1 MTPDTDASPRALHA
15 PRRLVIYVVYDRR
28 GDVDDF
34 VLEAL
39 RGLREHAER
48 IFVVVN
54 GELTPLGRERL
65 EAAADDVLVRENVGL
80 DIWAQKA
87 AIDALGPEITDY
99 DEIVLTND
107 TWFGPVRPFG
117 PVFKTQDAKA
127 VDFWGLTD
135 HPRIEQPDSP
145 TGALIPYH
153 LQSFWLAVRRRMLD
167 SSAWRTYWRD
177 LPPMPTYR
185 DAVDLHELPFTER
198 FASHGFVHDVVY
210 PHARY
215 DSENPSVFNADE
227 MLDDGSPILKRKP
240 FFFWPPTMD
249 HHASIGRWTMERAES
264 YGYPREL
271 MLPNLAKNSP
281 PRDLNADAG
290 LVEILPDIDVA
301 YDAEH
306 PLRVLVVAHIYYV
319 EMAEEMLRR
328 ADYVPGAYELVV
340 TTPDAGRAL
349 AIEEVIAAHPREGRL
364 ASVRVLPSN
373 DGRDQS
379 AFLIACRDLIL
390 GDRHDVLIK
399 IHSKKTP
406 QQGHSVGQ
414 HFRDQQFENLLPNP
428 GYVANLLALF
438 QQERGLG
445 LVYPPMV
452 HLGHGTLGHGWWTN
466 KPRFETLALEFGLS
480 VPIDGASPLAP
491 FGSMYAARPQSLRI
505 LAEREWR
512 YEEFGGVEA
521 YVDGGLAHV
530 LERMPSYVAAEDG
543 YHTRIAMGAE
553 YAAISHTALEFK
565 LDELSAT
572 IPGSPREKITV
583 MHQLRPTDVRSGRD
597 LFWAY
602 MRVHHPEFVER
613 YTRVR
618 RRAGA
623 VRRRVRAVL
632 PARNTSPN
640 EEVQVADVANPAPT
654 ENQD

>member
-1 MTPDTDASPRALHA
+1 MNVPASPETLAA

-34 VLEAL
+34 IITALE
-39 RGLREHAER
+39 GLRPHAER
-48 IFVVVN
+48 LFVVVN
-54 GELTPLGRERL
+54 GELSSHGRQRL
-65 EAAADDVLVRENVGL
+65 EGAADDVLVRANVGL
-80 DIWAQKA
+80 DIWAHKA
-87 AIDALGPEITDY
+87 ALDQLGDAITVY

-107 TWFGPVRPFG
+107 TWFGPVRPFA
-117 PVFKTQDAKA
+117 PVFARQEAAA

-135 HPRIEQPDSP
+135 HPRIEQPLSP

-153 LQSFWLAVRRRMLD
+153 LQSFWLAVRRRMFL
-167 SSAWRTYWRD
+167 SPAWREYWRA

-185 DAVDLHELPFTER
+185 DAVDLHELRFTEH
-198 FASHGFVHDVVY
+198 FASRGFVHDVVY
-210 PHARY
+210 PHDRY
-215 DSENPSVFNADE
+215 DSENPSIFNADE

-249 HHASIGRWTMERAES
+249 HHAAIGRWTMEHAER
-264 YGYPREL
+264 YGYSREL

-290 LVEILPDIDVA
+290 LVEILPDVDVS
-301 YDAEH
+301 YDADN
-306 PLRVLVVAHIYYV
+306 PLRVLVVAHIFYV
-319 EMAEEMLRR
+319 EMAAEMLRR
-328 ADYVPGAYELVV
+328 ADYVPGDYELVV
-340 TTPDAGRAL
+340 TTPDADRAR
-349 AIEEVIAAHPREGRL
+349 AIEDVIAANPRHGRS
-364 ASVRVLPSN
+364 AQVRVLASN

-390 GDRHDVLIK
+390 QDRHDVLIK

-406 QQGHSVGQ
+406 QHGHSVGQ

-438 QQERGLG
+438 QRERGLG
-445 LVYPPMV
+445 LVYPPMI

-466 KPRFETLALEFGLS
+466 KPRFEQIAADLGLS
-480 VPIDGASPLAP
+480 VPVDGASPLAP
-491 FGSMYAARPQSLRI
+491 YGSMYAARPRSLRI

-512 YEEFGGVEA
+512 YEEFGGAEA

-543 YHTRIAMGAE
+543 FHTRIAMCAE

-572 IPGSPREKITV
+572 IPGSPREKITT
-583 MHQLRPTDVRSGRD
+583 MHRLRPTDVSSGRD

-602 MRVHHPEFVER
+602 MRVHHPDVVER
-613 YTRVR
+613 YTGIR
-618 RRAGA
+618 RRAGILRRRIRGVLP
-623 VRRRVRAVL
+623 VRRAHV
-632 PARNTSPN
+632 AR
-640 EEVQVADVANPAPT
+640 PAPS
-654 ENQD
+654 EKLD